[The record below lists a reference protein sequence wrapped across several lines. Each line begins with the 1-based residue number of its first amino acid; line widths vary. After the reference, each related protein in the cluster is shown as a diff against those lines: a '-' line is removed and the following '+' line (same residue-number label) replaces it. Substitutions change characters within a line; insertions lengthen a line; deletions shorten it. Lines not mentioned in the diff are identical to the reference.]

1 MPLNLVSLT
10 GLFAET
16 STMILLPFMGWLT
29 DRGSNPKR
37 RKTVAIIFTA
47 GLIISGVTCVLVA
60 NMMHLI
66 YLLDYSAR
74 MGSASNKSL
83 SWNTSV
89 LIDSFENRPVG
100 VFGVP
105 GNVSGK
111 GTHFQ
116 HESGSLRSFKVQDYA
131 VEYLMDA
138 QESLG
143 ASDEVRTGRG
153 CSSVA

>member
-1 MPLNLVSLT
+1 ML
-10 GLFAET
+10 E
-16 STMILLPFMGWLT
+16 
-29 DRGSNPKR
+29 R
-37 RKTVAIIFTA
+37 RA
-47 GLIISGVTCVLVA
+47 GLLHADAGSTALCGKDASRISFQWRSLAVFTQPPCAIACINIAYIGA
-60 NMMHLI
+60 HFKN
-66 YLLDYSAR
+66 
-74 MGSASNKSL
+74 SL